1 MAAAWQSGA
10 RGFSAANVSTLATDA
25 FTISGSNRYLE
36 VLVFT
41 GAGTPQNLTS
51 VVWDAAGVNESLTQ
65 VESYITFNTNFRVS
79 KWALTAPSTGTS
91 KVVTATWAGVQD
103 ETLVIADSYTGID
116 QTTPAR
122 TRPTPGQGTSSTP
135 TLSVTSVADDLV
147 VGAAVAGISAAD
159 LTTISSSAVTVREKI
174 EGADIGNHE
183 QAVQGDV
190 LATGTSTSV
199 GFQLD
204 TSSTTPTY
212 VIFGAAL
219 IPAVSAPTATIVT
232 GSATMGVGIAE
243 TYTYKLDFSPSGT
256 VNVTPTAPVAGSW
269 SSSPLALTSGNW
281 NTGLTSNFTAS
292 ASGSGNVS
300 STNDG
305 GLTDDTLA
313 VTVHP
318 VSRPSAVT
326 PGTWTDEAGG
336 SLVVADINDA
346 SDATGAMDASGPD
359 YTALPF
365 TLATPMAAGSQT
377 VYYRGKEILAGKQVR
392 IELFANDGTTLV
404 WSGAWQTMTGTI
416 TTYSEVA
423 TLSATAYKG
432 EIQKQADPP
441 PVNGIIMPNKTETPH
456 DVMLLWV
463 TSAMVP
469 RSSHTII
476 WKAKISSGQTGFH
489 ANWWHLP
496 NAASSWPAETYCYGT
511 HPYPALAGTVDGNG
525 QNTSGSS
532 STGTDHW
539 YEIAGL
545 GANDYLATAG
555 SSTVYPVT
563 KDTWVTQAR
572 TCEVDGSNLKHRFWP
587 DISNP
592 SDYIE
597 QLITTA
603 SLTTPTSERVVF
615 GNSPWD
621 TTECGAGTF
630 RGIKMFDVALS
641 ISDIGSEATS
651 NIDNAVTTA
660 GIASIWYS
668 NENPTPTDVSD
679 KQTQR
684 TTHSPSWANA
694 SRPTLYTE

>member
-1 MAAAWQSGA
+1 MAWTEQTTNAAASNVVTLAVTSGDLIFVGLGWGSGTLA
-10 RGFSAANVSTLATDA
+10 DLTSISDDASNTYTLLTGAADSGNSQASRGGWAVAGTTGTITITGNGIGGFSFLNALAVSYREAGTLSFVDQSTGFAVFGTGTDAVTTGNVTPAVDDLIVCFTQNTGFGALTINPGTGYTLSVANAANPSRMCLIEYKIATSA
-25 FTISGSNRYLE
+25 SAQAATATHSNSSEEALF
-36 VLVFT
+36 VAVFHGT
-41 GAGTPQNLTS
+41 GAG
-51 VVWDAAGVNESLTQ
+51 
-65 VESYITFNTNFRVS
+65 
-79 KWALTAPSTGTS
+79 
-91 KVVTATWAGVQD
+91 
-103 ETLVIADSYTGID
+103 
-116 QTTPAR
+116 
-122 TRPTPGQGTSSTP
+122 
-135 TLSVTSVADDLV
+135 
-147 VGAAVAGISAAD
+147 
-159 LTTISSSAVTVREKI
+159 
-174 EGADIGNHE
+174 
-183 QAVQGDV
+183 
-190 LATGTSTSV
+190 
-199 GFQLD
+199 
-204 TSSTTPTY
+204 
-212 VIFGAAL
+212 
-219 IPAVSAPTATIVT
+219 APTATIVT
-232 GSATMGVGIAE
+232 GSATATVGVAE
-243 TYTYKLDFSPSGT
+243 TYTFKLDASPGAGT
-256 VNVTPTAPVAGSW
+256 VNVTPVSPVAGSW
-269 SSSPLALTSGNW
+269 SSSPLALTSANW
-281 NTGLTSNFTAS
+281 NTGLTSNITAS
-292 ASGSGNVS
+292 AGGSGNVT

-305 GLTDDTLA
+305 GLTNGTKA
-313 VTVHP
+313 VTFYT

-336 SLVVADINDA
+336 ALVVADINDA
-346 SDATGAMDASGPD
+346 SDATGAMDAAGPD

-416 TTYSEVA
+416 TTYSEAA

-463 TSAMVP
+463 TTAMVP

-476 WKAKISSGQTGFH
+476 WKTKVSSGQTGFH
-489 ANWWHLP
+489 AVWWHLP
-496 NAASSWPAETYCYGT
+496 NAASSWPANTYCFGT

-532 STGTDHW
+532 STGTVHW

-545 GANDYLATAG
+545 GAGDYLATAG

-572 TCEVDGSNLKHRFWP
+572 TCEVVGADLRHRYWP

-603 SLTTPTSERVVF
+603 SLVTPTSERVVF

-630 RGIKMFDVALS
+630 RSIKMFDVALS
-641 ISDIGSEATS
+641 ISDIGTESGS
-651 NIDNAVTTA
+651 GIDNAVTSA